1 VNIVETP
8 DRELTILENIYHSST
23 GAARSLKQ
31 RDLAHVAG
39 ISLGMT
45 NSILKRL
52 GQKGW
57 VVIRRINSRNLQY
70 AVSPAGIDEITRRSY
85 RFLKRTIK
93 DIVIYRDT
101 LERFVRSVQT
111 KGFCGIILVGQT
123 ELDFILEHVCGK
135 SRFDLVRADSP
146 QKRDGYFTVVSRE
159 HVPRGVGQRGF
170 EEGKMAFLD
179 DILLGF

>member
-1 VNIVETP
+1 MNITEAP
-8 DRELTILENIYHSST
+8 DRELAILENIYHSSRD
-23 GAARSLKQ
+23 AARSLKQ
-31 RDLAHVAG
+31 RDLAHIAG

-52 GQKGW
+52 VRKGL
-57 VVIRRINSRNLQY
+57 VVIRRINSRNIQY

-93 DIVIYRDT
+93 DIVVYRET

-111 KGFCGIILVGQT
+111 NSFKGIILVGQT
-123 ELDFILEHVCGK
+123 DLDFILEHICGK
-135 SRFDLVRADSP
+135 SRLDLVRADDP
-146 QKRDGYFTVVSRE
+146 QKRDGYFVLVCGARA
-159 HVPRGVGQRGF
+159 PRGGGERGF

-179 DILLGF
+179 DILLSL